1 MNQSSI
7 TISWKENSNGG
18 YDIQVYGER
27 KYALYFVEALLSV
40 EKPLGVHFITEKDAN
55 GESAENSSTVA
66 LLSNLIR
73 IIRTS
78 YKTKGK
84 LITKREQDLKF
95 PFTDLIII
103 KKFAEIAGIKFD
115 EQKFQNRREF
125 QEYFKTLLKEDKR
138 KAGWRWKNQK
148 FGPNCKNG

>member
-1 MNQSSI
+1 MNQSGM
-7 TISWKENSNGG
+7 TISWEENPDGG

-27 KYALYFVEALLSV
+27 KYALCFVEAFLSV
-40 EKPLGVHFITEKDAN
+40 EKPLGVHFITDKDAN
-55 GESAENSSTVA
+55 GESAEDSATVA

-84 LITKREQDLKF
+84 LITERERDLKF

-103 KKFAEIAGIKFD
+103 KKFAEVAGIRFD
-115 EQKFQNRREF
+115 EHKFQNRREF

-138 KAGWRWKNQK
+138 KEGWK
-148 FGPNCKNG
+148 